1 MGKRILHA
9 LSFNRLAPAQKIA
22 SSFLFVILC
31 GAFLLMLPISNHDGK
46 FFPFID
52 ALFTATSATC
62 VTGLVTAYTADQFN
76 LFGQIVIIIMI
87 QIGGLG
93 LMTLMAVVISKLK
106 NRITMHDK
114 IAMKEMLNQDSV
126 FNMRTFLSDILK
138 YTALFEGIG
147 MVLLA
152 FVMIPEFGIGQ
163 GLFNSMFLSI
173 SAFCNAGFDNI
184 GQVSLGNYIGNP
196 LVNIVIMSL
205 IVLGGVGFAV
215 WFDIRDKI
223 RPFLKHKITFKRMVR
238 SLGLHTKLV
247 LIITAILIFGG
258 AILIFITECNN
269 PQSMANLSLG
279 DKIWASLF
287 QSVTLRTAGFAT
299 MDLAG
304 YHLSSKFMM
313 IIWMFIGGSP
323 GGTAGGI
330 KTTTIAI
337 FLIFIFRNLR
347 GRDTTTLMKRS
358 IDHYI
363 VVRAMT
369 IITINGITLIT
380 GIYFLTLFMPNIRL
394 VDLVFEAASAMAT
407 VGLTLGITMSLNTAA
422 KLVIILL
429 MFVGRIGITTFLVSF
444 TKHGGHKAGKSIVY
458 PSGHIIVG

>member
-9 LSFNRLAPAQKIA
+9 LSFNRLSPAQKIA

-31 GAFLLMLPISNHDGK
+31 GAVSLTLPICNSDGK

-76 LFGQIVIIIMI
+76 ILGQIVIIVMI

-93 LMTLMAVVISKLK
+93 LMTLMAIVISKVR

-114 IAMKEMLNQDSV
+114 IVMKEMLNQDSV
-126 FNMRTFLSDILK
+126 FNMRTFLYDILK

-147 MVLLA
+147 MVFLA
-152 FVMIPEFGIGQ
+152 FRMIPEYGIAQ

-184 GQVSLGNYIGNP
+184 GRVSLGNYIGDP

-205 IVLGGVGFAV
+205 IILGGVGFAV

-223 RPFLKHKITFKRMVR
+223 RPFLKRKITFKRMVR

-247 LIITAILIFGG
+247 LIVTAILIFGG
-258 AILIFITECNN
+258 TLLIFITEYNN
-269 PQSMANLSLG
+269 PQSMAHMSLG
-279 DKIWASLF
+279 DKVWASLF

-299 MDLAG
+299 MDLSG
-304 YHLSSKFMM
+304 NHLSSKFMM
-313 IIWMFIGGSP
+313 VIWMFIGGSP

-358 IDHYI
+358 IDHHI

-380 GIYFLTLFMPNIRL
+380 GIYLLTICMPHIHL
-394 VDLVFEAASAMAT
+394 IDLVFEAASAMAT

-422 KLVIILL
+422 KLIIILL
-429 MFVGRIGITTFLVSF
+429 MFTGRIGITTFLVSF

>member
-1 MGKRILHA
+1 M
-9 LSFNRLAPAQKIA
+9 
-22 SSFLFVILC
+22 
-31 GAFLLMLPISNHDGK
+31 
-46 FFPFID
+46 
-52 ALFTATSATC
+52 
-62 VTGLVTAYTADQFN
+62 
-76 LFGQIVIIIMI
+76 
-87 QIGGLG
+87 
-93 LMTLMAVVISKLK
+93 
-106 NRITMHDK
+106 
-114 IAMKEMLNQDSV
+114 V
-126 FNMRTFLSDILK
+126 F
-138 YTALFEGIG
+138 
-147 MVLLA
+147 LA
-152 FVMIPEFGIGQ
+152 FRMIPEYGIAQ

-184 GQVSLGNYIGNP
+184 GRVSLGNYIGDP

-205 IVLGGVGFAV
+205 IILGGVGFAV

-223 RPFLKHKITFKRMVR
+223 RPFLKRKITFKRMVR

-247 LIITAILIFGG
+247 LIVTAILIFGG
-258 AILIFITECNN
+258 TLLIFITEYNN
-269 PQSMANLSLG
+269 PQSMAHMSLG
-279 DKIWASLF
+279 DKVWASLF

-299 MDLAG
+299 MDLSG

-313 IIWMFIGGSP
+313 VIWMFIGGSP

-358 IDHYI
+358 IDHHI

-380 GIYFLTLFMPNIRL
+380 GIYLLTICMPHIHL
-394 VDLVFEAASAMAT
+394 IDLVFEAASAMAT

-422 KLVIILL
+422 KLIIILL
-429 MFVGRIGITTFLVSF
+429 MFTGRIGITTFLVSF